1 MKFNNLKI
9 FNFVAI
15 LITLLASCTAEREL
29 AREFVKTKK
38 SIPVLLLTTNRLIL
52 TNDKLKKIPNYD
64 SLNVSTQD
72 SIWLVKTLY
81 LDSVSDVRFI
91 QMFYSKLKTELQ
103 FYGFIV
109 YEQDSL
115 QSFNALES
123 TKYTLNLAQVEMSE
137 DDYNYRDQE
146 VFFNSLVYYQDNTLN
161 AVNLNFW
168 FEFSSS
174 GFKNE
179 KLFYTT
185 FSVNDKLESRFLL
198 DNSTNKVSYQF
209 KITPIVLN
217 EIYQLSE
224 YAAVKSSNY
233 FFNYLMNSYVK
244 ENMPSNAGIP
254 KYFSCDRYTGFLFNN
269 ENDSF
274 IELNSK

>member
-9 FNFVAI
+9 FIFVAI

-198 DNSTNKVSYQF
+198 DNLTNKVSYQF

-224 YAAVKSSNY
+224 YAAVKSSSY

-254 KYFSCDRYTGFLFNN
+254 KYFSYDRYTGFLFNN